1 MDVECLE
8 RNVLGDWGAEGT
20 RFGGGRECCFG
31 AQFVQEFGLNESGDI
46 DGPGEVGE
54 ARSFWN
60 DS

>member
-1 MDVECLE
+1 ML
-8 RNVLGDWGAEGT
+8 NVLKETFLEIGGLKALDLVEG
-20 RFGGGRECCFG
+20 EN
-31 AQFVQEFGLNESGDI
+31 AVLVQQFVQEFGLNESGDI